1 MFVRSFF
8 SLNVYFFKLTIFFIR
23 RLPSS
28 QHFHEAAY
36 LADER
41 QDLLTAINSFLDCS
55 IVLPPS
61 EVGGDELLH
70 SVARFQREMLRKR
83 HEQEVKLQAKE
94 PKSPEDEGTRQRD
107 GWKHT
112 CALLKQ
118 AFSLIFIVKVFQM
131 FPCVPLSSTFAPV
144 ETTRRSSPED
154 GPLVR
159 RRHPRRS
166 EPLPQIH

>member
-1 MFVRSFF
+1 MQDFQDVSLCNCLLHCYVFF
-8 SLNVYFFKLTIFFIR
+8 FFACFKYKQHFKPLF
-23 RLPSS
+23 

-70 SVARFQREMLRKR
+70 SIARFQREMLHKR

-94 PKSPEDEGTRQRD
+94 PKSPEDTGTR
-107 GWKHT
+107 
-112 CALLKQ
+112 L
-118 AFSLIFIVKVFQM
+118 SLIQNQKSEQISLLIIHNKCIELPFSFVLNV
-131 FPCVPLSSTFAPV
+131 LSSS
-144 ETTRRSSPED
+144 SSPET
-154 GPLVR
+154 
-159 RRHPRRS
+159 
-166 EPLPQIH
+166 